1 MQKTY
6 LLLSLT
12 AAVFLCG
19 CNKQEKI
26 NSAKID
32 LLSQK
37 IVQLEQNQS
46 KQMTVIQ
53 SQLVSLTPML
63 DKMNDFY
70 FEKSHD
76 EAFFYHTNTLYL
88 LLTVGQKIEGQLQL
102 ADVERDAE
110 KSLAYSYH
118 TNQLDALSLC
128 VSQIQNAL
136 TDQEKRIEENINVE
150 TAQKITSAND
160 ELLKQIKSSAPDADD
175 LARLK
180 KMEIEVA
187 QIQRDLDAIK
197 TQLGITNQPTMRP

>member
-1 MQKTY
+1 MQKTFF
-6 LLLSLT
+6 LISLIG
-12 AAVFLCG
+12 AALLCG

-46 KQMTVIQ
+46 RQMAVIQ

-88 LLTVGQKIEGQLQL
+88 LLTVGQKIESQLQL
-102 ADVERDAE
+102 ADAERDAE
-110 KSLAYSYH
+110 KSLAYAYH
-118 TNQLDALSLC
+118 TNQLDALSVC
-128 VSQIQNAL
+128 VTQIQDAL
-136 TDQEKRIEENINVE
+136 AAQEKRIEDNVNAE
-150 TAQKITSAND
+150 TDQKITNMNG
-160 ELLKQIKSSAPDADD
+160 ELLKQIKLSAPDADD
-175 LARLK
+175 LARRK
-180 KMEIEVA
+180 EMEIEVA

-197 TQLGITNQPTMRP
+197 TQLAITNQPTIRP